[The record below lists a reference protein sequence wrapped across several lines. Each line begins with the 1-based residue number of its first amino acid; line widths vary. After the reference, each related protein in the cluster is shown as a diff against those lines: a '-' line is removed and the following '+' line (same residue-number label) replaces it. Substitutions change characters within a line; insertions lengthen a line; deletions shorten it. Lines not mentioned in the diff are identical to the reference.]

1 MFAKKAPRGRAKK
14 KKLVIKGF
22 AEDLSVRPVDFE
34 EQAWV
39 KLRSAIVA
47 VQTSTA
53 VDISREEL
61 YAVRR
66 AASCADTKYLSAT
79 ALPFRSSRG
88 NCTGRC

>member
-1 MFAKKAPRGRAKK
+1 MFTMKRGKVGARKK

-39 KLRSAIVA
+39 KLQSAIVA

-53 VDISREEL
+53 VNISREEL
-61 YAVRR
+61 YTV
-66 AASCADTKYLSAT
+66 SCAPLA
-79 ALPFRSSRG
+79 
-88 NCTGRC
+88 

>member
-1 MFAKKAPRGRAKK
+1 MMLEDGVQFFWPGEIQLRFEIISKMFAKKAPRGRAKK

-22 AEDLSVRPVDFE
+22 AEDLSVRPMDFE

-66 AASCADTKYLSAT
+66 AASC
-79 ALPFRSSRG
+79 
-88 NCTGRC
+88 